1 MLSQELVYCFF
12 KFFRKIQNCVD
23 LDYGCAPSFF
33 YSQKSANCFF
43 FIFQE
48 KKYKN
53 TVDLDYEGAP
63 SFFSLQNQ

>member
-1 MLSQELVYCFF
+1 MFLI
-12 KFFRKIQNCVD
+12 KNDGHI
-23 LDYGCAPSFF
+23 G
-33 YSQKSANCFF
+33 
-43 FIFQE
+43 FIKE